1 MSTDIHDVDAET
13 YREVAGD
20 GLTLLWFWAEWST
33 PCKAMEPALADVAA
47 EHPELF
53 VARVDADNNSDLLA
67 EFGTDTVP
75 TTVLVADGEPV
86 RVFEGALPGLELE
99 RELLRRTPAPE

>member
-20 GLTLLWFWAEWST
+20 GLTLLWFWAEWSE
-33 PCKAMEPALADVAA
+33 PCKAMEPAVADAAA

-53 VARVDADNNSDLLA
+53 VARVDVEDHGDLLA
-67 EFGTDTVP
+67 EFGTDSVP
-75 TTVLVADGEPV
+75 TTVLLEDGEPV
-86 RVFEGALPGLELE
+86 RVFEGGLPSLELE
-99 RELLRRTPAPE
+99 RELLERTPA